1 LLAARELRRE
11 VVEPVAQADE
21 AEGFGRAMRAVSAAV
36 RSITGC
42 DRVYAI
48 ACGQGA
54 LQIMDVQRAGK
65 APMKADEFL
74 RGARLSKGFVLP
86 SPA

>member
-1 LLAARELRRE
+1 LL
-11 VVEPVAQADE
+11 DE
-21 AEGFGRAMRAVSAAV
+21 AL
-36 RSITGC
+36 T
-42 DRVYAI
+42 I

-54 LQIMDVQRAGK
+54 LQILDVQRAGK